1 MDMNRYLSS
10 RVQNI
15 QASPLVSLMNKGKR
29 LRAEGQNVLGFG
41 GGEPDFDT
49 PDRISE
55 AAIRDLKS
63 GDTHYVESLGQD
75 SLRKRIAQKLEE
87 ENGIKVDWKT
97 QILVTPGA
105 KMAIFLVLSS
115 ILNPGDKVIIFEPA
129 WVTYRQGVEWNGG
142 KVTGVPLSRED
153 HFHITREKLEHAYS
167 PETKAM
173 IVTNP
178 CNPTGRVLTEGEIQ
192 TIADFVEEHHI
203 LVIADEIYERLVYN
217 GRKHISLGTIDKIR
231 DYVITT
237 NGCSKSFA
245 MPGWRVGYIAAHPDL
260 IRQVLK
266 LVQNTFTCIPGFVS
280 QGAREAFD
288 CKEEVEA
295 MRKEYERRRNYIV
308 ASLDQLPHVSCY
320 LPEGAFYIMPHFDL
334 DGMDS
339 FGIANFLLEKCQI
352 MAAPGDVFGSGGEK
366 SVRMSY
372 ACSMDMLE
380 EAVARLKK
388 VL

>member
-1 MDMNRYLSS
+1 MEMNRYLSS
-10 RVQNI
+10 RVQSI

-49 PDRISE
+49 PGRISE

-87 ENGIKVDWKT
+87 ENGMLVDWKT
-97 QILVTPGA
+97 QIIVTPGA

-115 ILNPGDKVIIFEPA
+115 ILNPGDEVMIFEPA

-167 PETKAM
+167 PATKAM

-178 CNPTGRVLTEGEIQ
+178 CNPTGRVLTEEEVQ
-192 TIADFVEEHHI
+192 TIADFVEKHHI
-203 LVIADEIYERLVYN
+203 LVIADEIYERLVYD
-217 GRKHISLGTIDKIR
+217 GRRHISLGTIDKIK
-231 DYVITT
+231 DYVITV

-245 MPGWRVGYIAAHPDL
+245 MPGWRVGYIAAHPEL

-280 QGAREAFD
+280 QGAREAFE
-288 CKEEVEA
+288 CKEEVET

-308 ASLDQLPHVSCY
+308 SSLDQLPHVSCY

-334 DGMDS
+334 DSMDS
-339 FGIANFLLEKCQI
+339 FGVANFLLEKCQI
-352 MAAPGDVFGSGGEK
+352 MAAPGDVFGAGGEK

-372 ACSMDMLE
+372 ACSMEMLE